1 MVLREFLL
9 HCKKLIEENP
19 DALNMECFTEEGSSG
34 SLSELS
40 HPFVDKIS
48 RWDDSEYSIGDMLPN
63 DYPFDSVVRIYVG
76 N

>member
-1 MVLREFLL
+1 MILREFLL
-9 HCKKLIEENP
+9 HCKKLVEECP
-19 DALNMECFTEEGSSG
+19 DALDMECFTEEGASG

-48 RWDDSEYSIGDMLPN
+48 RWDDSDMPIKEMLCS